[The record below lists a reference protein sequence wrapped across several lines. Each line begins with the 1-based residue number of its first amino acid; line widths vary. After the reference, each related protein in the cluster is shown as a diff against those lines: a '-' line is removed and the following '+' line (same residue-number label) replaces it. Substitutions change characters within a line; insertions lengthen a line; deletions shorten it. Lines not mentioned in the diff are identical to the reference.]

1 MSVYG
6 AIMPR
11 EILIDWTTP
20 SGSDHRSVMM
30 FGQVSTAAEQRT
42 ALYAFLSTIKSQLED
57 STSFTIETAG
67 RELDDATGALTGV
80 WSEGTS
86 YTGVGVVSGQVV
98 ADSTQ
103 ALMQWRTDHIV
114 GSRFLQGRTFIPGL
128 SASHLS
134 NGNLDSTTI
143 TAWQAA
149 GQALI
154 DDAVQFGVWHR
165 PTSGS
170 GGVFWAADTASV
182 WGELAVLRKRRS

>member
-1 MSVYG
+1 
-6 AIMPR
+6 MPR
-11 EILIDWTTP
+11 EILVDWTTP
-20 SGSDHRSVMM
+20 SGSDHRSVLM
-30 FGQVSTAAEQRT
+30 FNTVSTPADQRSAIYT
-42 ALYAFLSTIKSQLED
+42 FLSTIKSQLED
-57 STSFTIETAG
+57 STSFTVETAG
-67 RELDDATGALTGV
+67 RELDDATGALVGV

-98 ADSTQ
+98 ADATQ

-114 GSRFLQGRTFIPGL
+114 GGRFLQGRTYIPGL

-134 NGNLDSTTI
+134 NGNLSSTAI
-143 TAWQAA
+143 TAWTAA

-154 DDAVQFGVWHR
+154 DDAVGFGVWHR
-165 PTSGS
+165 PVLGA